1 MIKNNNNNNMNK
13 SSGYDCKFC
22 VRNFKEKFNYDRHIL
37 CCEFFHKSVRERNN
51 EVEIIESL
59 PTQIQMY
66 QLIQELAIRVNR
78 LEKENRKLLQSQKR
92 KINILDWLNE
102 NNKQPSIIFSTW
114 ISGIVYQNIV
124 KHLDVVFQN
133 DLTSG
138 IIRLF
143 DKIFNDTDTDSEKIP
158 ICSFDNKPNVF
169 YIYDFRNQKMTDSE
183 SGENTPVWATLSI
196 SDFNMILKRI
206 SHRFLIEFKKN
217 WYDKHKYMIDND
229 ETYKDKYII
238 YYKNILGGDQSD
250 ETRSQKIRNW
260 LYSRLKT
267 NIQSIIEY
275 SVS

>member
-37 CCEFFHKSVRERNN
+37 CCEFLHKSVRERNN

-66 QLIQELAIRVNR
+66 KLIQELAIRINR
-78 LEKENRKLLQSQKR
+78 LEKDNRKLLQSQKR

-102 NNKQPSIIFSTW
+102 NKKQPSIIFSAW
-114 ISGIVYQNIV
+114 LSGIVYQNIV
-124 KHLDVVFQN
+124 NQLEIVFQD
-133 DLTSG
+133 DLTKG

-143 DKIFNDTDTDSEKIP
+143 DNVISDSDSDKIP
-158 ICSFDNKPNVF
+158 ICAFDNKPNVF
-169 YIYDFRNQKMTDSE
+169 YIYDFRNQQMTDTD
-183 SGENTPVWATLSI
+183 SGDNTPIWMVLSV
-196 SDFNMILKRI
+196 SEFNMILKRI
-206 SHRFLIEFKKN
+206 CHRFLVEFKKN
-217 WYDKHKYMIDND
+217 WYDNHKHMIDND

-238 YYKNILGGDQSD
+238 YYKNILGGDQND
-250 ETRSQKIRNW
+250 ETRSQKIRTW